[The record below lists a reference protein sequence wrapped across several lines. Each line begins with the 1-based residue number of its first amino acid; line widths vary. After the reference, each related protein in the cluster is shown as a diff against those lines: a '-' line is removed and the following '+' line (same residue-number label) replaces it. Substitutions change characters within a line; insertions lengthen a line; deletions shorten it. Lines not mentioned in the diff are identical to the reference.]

1 MMSYLTIYED
11 QSHQTLLETA
21 DPVQIE
27 QALSALNARFE
38 RWEANK
44 VLAQQAQPDDVLQA
58 YKQDI
63 DRLVTANGYQAVD
76 VISLFPDHPKKTELR
91 EKFLHEHRH
100 SDDEVRFFVEGS
112 GLFVLHEQDK
122 VFSLLCEKGDL
133 ISVPAGTRH
142 WFDMGS
148 QPHFVCIRLFNN
160 PEGWVAQATGDDIA
174 AKFPQLN

>member
-1 MMSYLTIYED
+1 MSYLTVYSE
-11 QSHQTLLETA
+11 QNHQTLLETA

-27 QALSALNARFE
+27 QALAGLQAKFE
-38 RWEANK
+38 RWQADKALDTEAE
-44 VLAQQAQPDDVLQA
+44 QESVLQA
-58 YKQDI
+58 YKADI
-63 DRLVTANGYQAVD
+63 DRLIAENGYQAVD
-76 VISLFPDHPKKTELR
+76 VISLSPDHPKKTELR
-91 EKFLHEHRH
+91 QKFLHEHRH

-112 GLFVLHEQDK
+112 GLFVLHEQGK

-174 AKFPQLN
+174 THFPTLN

>member
-1 MMSYLTIYED
+1 MSYLTVYAD
-11 QSHQTLLETA
+11 QSHQTLLETS

-38 RWEANK
+38 RWQANK
-44 VLAQQAQPDDVLQA
+44 VLDQQAQSDDVLQA
-58 YKQDI
+58 YKDDI
-63 DRLVTANGYQAVD
+63 DRLVANNGYQAVD
-76 VISLFPDHPKKTELR
+76 VISLSPDHPKKTELR

-112 GLFVLHEQDK
+112 GLFVLHEQGK

-174 AKFPQLN
+174 EKFPNLN